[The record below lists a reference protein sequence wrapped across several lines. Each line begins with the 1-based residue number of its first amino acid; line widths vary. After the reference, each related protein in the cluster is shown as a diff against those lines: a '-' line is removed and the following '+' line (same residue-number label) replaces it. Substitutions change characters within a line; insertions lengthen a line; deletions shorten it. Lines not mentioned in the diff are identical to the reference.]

1 MPSKHPGSMRRWL
14 SRRLA
19 IQTFAALSLVC
30 VAVYYATNLNLA
42 RRQEALIQQK
52 VEVVR
57 HLVEENVPD
66 GDSTNLRHKLNDFFY
81 GRPEFTL
88 LLEIDGQRVVFG
100 NPIDNDPVRE
110 RKFFF
115 TLPHRGT
122 SGDSPTAE
130 LILDISDDLRLR
142 RGLIWTLFACA
153 VLGAIVVAGMG
164 TITIRRGLS
173 QLDLLAQQAAQLSP
187 DRIGER
193 LDERGQAVEILP
205 LIRQFN
211 AVLQR
216 LERAY
221 VQMEGFNAD
230 VAHEMRT
237 PLSNLIGETELALH
251 TRPAQGELLDIMGSN
266 LEELQRLS
274 GIVKDMLFLSQ
285 ADRGARVR
293 GAWETSIA
301 ALVHEVSQY
310 HEAEALESNV
320 TIAVEGDAAA
330 QLDKPLFQRAVS
342 NLLSNAVRYAR
353 AGSVIETTISRGTAN
368 ELMVSVRNEGNPVLP
383 EHLPRLFYR
392 FYRTDSSREFEANH
406 HGLGLAIVAAIARMH
421 GGSTFARSSSRD
433 TTIGFSVQAAP
444 HESFDPPENQ

>member
-1 MPSKHPGSMRRWL
+1 MPANHAGSMRRWL
-14 SRRLA
+14 SQRLA

-42 RRQEALIQQK
+42 RRQEALIHQK

-57 HLVEENVPD
+57 HLVEENGAD
-66 GDSTNLRHKLNDFFY
+66 GDSKNLRHKLQDFFF

-88 LLEIDGQRVVFG
+88 VLEIDGERVVYG
-100 NPIDNDPVRE
+100 NPIDDDPERE
-110 RKFFF
+110 RRLLF
-115 TLPHRGT
+115 TLPHPGT
-122 SGDSPTAE
+122 PGDSLNAE
-130 LILDISDDLRLR
+130 LILDITEDLRLR
-142 RGLIWTLFACA
+142 RGLAWTLFACA
-153 VLGAIVVAGMG
+153 VLGAIVVAGTG

-173 QLDLLAQQAAQLSP
+173 PLNLLAQQAAQLSP

-193 LDERGQAVEILP
+193 LDERGQAEEIRP

-237 PLSNLIGETELALH
+237 PLSNLVGETELALH
-251 TRPAQGELLDIMGSN
+251 TRPARDELLDILGSN

-293 GAWETSIA
+293 GVWASSIA
-301 ALVHEVSQY
+301 AIVHEVSQY
-310 HEAEALESNV
+310 HEAEALDANV
-320 TIAVEGDAAA
+320 TIAIEGDAAA

-342 NLLSNAVRYAR
+342 NLLSNAIRYADASSVIRVAITR
-353 AGSVIETTISRGTAN
+353 AGTN
-368 ELMVSVRNEGNPVLP
+368 ELKVLVSNEGAPISP

-421 GGSTFARSSSRD
+421 GGSTVASSSGRN
-433 TTIGFSVQAAP
+433 TTIGFSMQAVP
-444 HESFDPPENQ
+444 SQSSDVTRL